1 MKNKEKLIQ
10 VLSKLFI
17 AKPDICRSVFSG
29 SIINEGVMT
38 WSQVN
43 YFITDPERLN
53 EANEAVLYWLYSS
66 LAQHNALKLPA
77 VDNYFTLIEI
87 DNVKGTIIKRTT
99 AELPVTFPILSK
111 LTDDN
116 FLTVMSVQQIN
127 ALKEAGLIKWKE
139 GMQREVVMTKLSDN
153 EFVSHIKYDD
163 DRARAIGTAMSK
175 GEFYPNTL
183 RWHIVAGECDYQI
196 TNNSVILKSGYI
208 AEIDGQHR
216 DKGSEYALIDN
227 PDIMLNMPIVLTIGS
242 RAMAQNIISQD
253 EKRAPI
259 NKDVTAVYRNTEGTN
274 ILRKILGSDE
284 LDPVFKFC
292 DTDQGVKVG
301 AGFIVKADFAGYI
314 EKYYSAKSA
323 REQDKTAKWLTEFFN
338 VLADIRH
345 EDFENFRKSNLITTK
360 PEMMMVYVYISSLLR
375 EHSDWE
381 DKLTKFISKIDFSNA
396 DILKSK
402 PEKIVKEVG
411 LDV

>member
-1 MKNKEKLIQ
+1 
-10 VLSKLFI
+10 
-17 AKPDICRSVFSG
+17 
-29 SIINEGVMT
+29 
-38 WSQVN
+38 
-43 YFITDPERLN
+43 
-53 EANEAVLYWLYSS
+53 
-66 LAQHNALKLPA
+66 
-77 VDNYFTLIEI
+77 
-87 DNVKGTIIKRTT
+87 
-99 AELPVTFPILSK
+99 
-111 LTDDN
+111 
-116 FLTVMSVQQIN
+116 
-127 ALKEAGLIKWKE
+127 
-139 GMQREVVMTKLSDN
+139 
-153 EFVSHIKYDD
+153 
-163 DRARAIGTAMSK
+163 
-175 GEFYPNTL
+175 
-183 RWHIVAGECDYQI
+183 
-196 TNNSVILKSGYI
+196 
-208 AEIDGQHR
+208 
-216 DKGSEYALIDN
+216 
-227 PDIMLNMPIVLTIGS
+227 MLNMPIVLTIGS

-360 PEMMMVYVYISSLLR
+360 PEMMMIYVYVSSLLKG
-375 EHSDWE
+375 HSDWE
-381 DKLTKFISKIDFSNA
+381 DKLTEFIGKIDFSNA

>member
-17 AKPDICRSVFSG
+17 AKPEICRGVFSG

-66 LAQHNALKLPA
+66 LAEHNALKIPA
-77 VDNYFTLIEI
+77 ADNYFTPIEI
-87 DNVKGTIIKRTT
+87 DNVKGAIIKRTT

-183 RWHIVAGECDYQI
+183 R
-196 TNNSVILKSGYI
+196 
-208 AEIDGQHR
+208 
-216 DKGSEYALIDN
+216 
-227 PDIMLNMPIVLTIGS
+227 
-242 RAMAQNIISQD
+242 
-253 EKRAPI
+253 
-259 NKDVTAVYRNTEGTN
+259 
-274 ILRKILGSDE
+274 
-284 LDPVFKFC
+284 
-292 DTDQGVKVG
+292 
-301 AGFIVKADFAGYI
+301 
-314 EKYYSAKSA
+314 
-323 REQDKTAKWLTEFFN
+323 
-338 VLADIRH
+338 
-345 EDFENFRKSNLITTK
+345 
-360 PEMMMVYVYISSLLR
+360 
-375 EHSDWE
+375 
-381 DKLTKFISKIDFSNA
+381 
-396 DILKSK
+396 
-402 PEKIVKEVG
+402 
-411 LDV
+411 